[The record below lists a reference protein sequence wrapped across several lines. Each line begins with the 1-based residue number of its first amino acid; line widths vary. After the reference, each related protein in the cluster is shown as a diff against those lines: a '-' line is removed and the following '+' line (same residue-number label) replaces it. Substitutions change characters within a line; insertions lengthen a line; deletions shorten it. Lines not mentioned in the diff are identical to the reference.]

1 MTRTRNIGYILRLA
15 GGGRLASQSPRPL
28 KGGAAL
34 EGVDYFNLREESG
47 TGEDKWLLRVTE
59 TKMAYTGRLDGCVV
73 GGGGRLVKAMV

>member
-28 KGGAAL
+28 KGGATL

-59 TKMAYTGRLDGCVV
+59 TKWQQGPTEWVTLVV
-73 GGGGRLVKAMV
+73 KGEHKVS